1 MESRSS
7 LFDFDVR
14 YKTEGNDKTF
24 HALSKPAT
32 RQEGNDKTLHA
43 LSKGMAMRERDSYE
57 RRRSEHSGIEE
68 QTVLL

>member
-24 HALSKPAT
+24 HALSK
-32 RQEGNDKTLHA
+32 
-43 LSKGMAMRERDSYE
+43 GMAMREGGASSTESSRDTDTW
-57 RRRSEHSGIEE
+57 RSEHSGIEE
-68 QTVLL
+68 QIVLL